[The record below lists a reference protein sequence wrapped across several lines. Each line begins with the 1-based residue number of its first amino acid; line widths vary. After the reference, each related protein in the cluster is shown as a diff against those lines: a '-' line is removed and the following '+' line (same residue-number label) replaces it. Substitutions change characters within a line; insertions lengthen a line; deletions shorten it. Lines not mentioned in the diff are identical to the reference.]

1 MTKEKKATAE
11 RLYYVLG
18 ALFIAALIT
27 CNLIANK
34 FISVDLGFKVFTIS
48 AGVLPY
54 PLTFLITDI
63 LSELYG
69 QKRTTQVVLSGLVA
83 SIFVLFVLWLGAQF
97 PAISSSPVSDETYNN
112 VFQNAWRVIAASMFA
127 YLAAQ
132 LIDVRLFHFW
142 KKITGGKMLWV
153 RNNFSTLASQLVDTT
168 LVVFVLFVGT
178 LPFGTMADY
187 IWDGWLF
194 KATAACILIQHIRRG
209 VVGRRLYIAMRL
221 QKQRMQ
227 AAIIIQQ
234 NWRIVLAQLAAARLR
249 LSMAAS
255 NVGSLTGSLG
265 NMSRPTTE
273 HSNSGSQLDFLARET
288 HILLQQIHN

>member
-1 MTKEKKATAE
+1 MIVEKKATAE

-132 LIDVRLFHFW
+132 LIDVRLFHLW

-194 KATAACILIQHIRRG
+194 KATAAAFDTVLI
-209 VVGRRLYIAMRL
+209 YAF
-221 QKQRMQ
+221 
-227 AAIIIQQ
+227 
-234 NWRIVLAQLAAARLR
+234 
-249 LSMAAS
+249 
-255 NVGSLTGSLG
+255 
-265 NMSRPTTE
+265 MSRRYFKLGLGE
-273 HSNSGSQLDFLARET
+273 EIEL
-288 HILLQQIHN
+288 

>member
-1 MTKEKKATAE
+1 MIAEKKAKAE

-34 FISVDLGFKVFTIS
+34 FISIDLGFKVFTIS

-83 SIFVLFVLWLGAQF
+83 SIFVLFVLWLG
-97 PAISSSPVSDETYNN
+97 SDQTYNN
-112 VFQNAWRVIAASMFA
+112 VFQNAWRAIAASMFA

-194 KATAACILIQHIRRG
+194 KATAAAFDTVLIYAFMWWARRFFKLEMG
-209 VVGRRLYIAMRL
+209 EEIAL
-221 QKQRMQ
+221 
-227 AAIIIQQ
+227 
-234 NWRIVLAQLAAARLR
+234 
-249 LSMAAS
+249 
-255 NVGSLTGSLG
+255 
-265 NMSRPTTE
+265 
-273 HSNSGSQLDFLARET
+273 
-288 HILLQQIHN
+288 

>member
-1 MTKEKKATAE
+1 MIGEKKATAE

-34 FISVDLGFKVFTIS
+34 FISIDLGFKVFTIS

-69 QKRTTQVVLSGLVA
+69 QKRTTQVVLSGLIA

-97 PAISSSPVSDETYNN
+97 PAIATSPISDETYNN

-142 KKITGGKMLWV
+142 KKRTQGKKLWL
-153 RNNFSTLASQLVDTT
+153 RNNLSTIPSQFIDTFAVLFLMCTAGQIQWALFGT
-168 LVVFVLFVGT
+168 LLLNGVVFKVIVALLDTPLVYLGSW
-178 LPFGTMADY
+178 LIRRPFG
-187 IWDGWLF
+187 L
-194 KATAACILIQHIRRG
+194 K
-209 VVGRRLYIAMRL
+209 
-221 QKQRMQ
+221 
-227 AAIIIQQ
+227 
-234 NWRIVLAQLAAARLR
+234 
-249 LSMAAS
+249 
-255 NVGSLTGSLG
+255 LG
-265 NMSRPTTE
+265 E
-273 HSNSGSQLDFLARET
+273 EIEL
-288 HILLQQIHN
+288 

>member
-153 RNNFSTLASQLVDTT
+153 RNNFSTLA
-168 LVVFVLFVGT
+168 
-178 LPFGTMADY
+178 
-187 IWDGWLF
+187 
-194 KATAACILIQHIRRG
+194 
-209 VVGRRLYIAMRL
+209 
-221 QKQRMQ
+221 
-227 AAIIIQQ
+227 
-234 NWRIVLAQLAAARLR
+234 
-249 LSMAAS
+249 
-255 NVGSLTGSLG
+255 
-265 NMSRPTTE
+265 
-273 HSNSGSQLDFLARET
+273 
-288 HILLQQIHN
+288 

>member
-1 MTKEKKATAE
+1 MIAEKKATAE

-34 FISVDLGFKVFTIS
+34 FISIDLGFKVFTIS

-69 QKRTTQVVLSGLVA
+69 QKRTTQVVLSGLLA

-97 PAISSSPVSDETYNN
+97 PAIPTSPISDETYNN

-178 LPFGTMADY
+178 LPYGTMADY

-194 KATAACILIQHIRRG
+194 KATAAAFDTALIYAFMWWARRYFK
-209 VVGRRLYIAMRL
+209 LD
-221 QKQRMQ
+221 
-227 AAIIIQQ
+227 
-234 NWRIVLAQLAAARLR
+234 
-249 LSMAAS
+249 
-255 NVGSLTGSLG
+255 LG
-265 NMSRPTTE
+265 E
-273 HSNSGSQLDFLARET
+273 EIEL
-288 HILLQQIHN
+288 

>member
-97 PAISSSPVSDETYNN
+97 PAINSSPVSDETYNN

-178 LPFGTMADY
+178 LPFSTMADY

-194 KATAACILIQHIRRG
+194 KATAAAFDTALIYAFMWWARR
-209 VVGRRLYIAMRL
+209 YF
-221 QKQRMQ
+221 
-227 AAIIIQQ
+227 
-234 NWRIVLAQLAAARLR
+234 
-249 LSMAAS
+249 
-255 NVGSLTGSLG
+255 TLG
-265 NMSRPTTE
+265 LGE
-273 HSNSGSQLDFLARET
+273 EIEL
-288 HILLQQIHN
+288 